1 MLTPGE
7 IAAMRGVAE
16 QALPGT
22 AVISGGT
29 FASDGGG
36 GGSVAYLPSGTVSAR
51 LAPLGGG
58 ETGTPGDRIADESTH
73 IITLPATTSI
83 TEASR
88 VTFDGKSYEV
98 TLVRERGTWELT
110 RRIEVKESP

>member
-7 IAAMRGVAE
+7 LAAMRGTAE
-16 QALPGT
+16 DALPGT

-36 GGSVAYLPSGTVSAR
+36 GGSVAYLPFGTVSCR
-51 LAPLGGG
+51 LAPVGGG

-73 IITLPATTSI
+73 IITLPAATSI
-83 TEASR
+83 TEANR
-88 VTFDGKSYEV
+88 VTYDGKTYEV
-98 TLVRERGTWELT
+98 TLVRERGQWELT
-110 RRIEVKESP
+110 RRVEVKEAP